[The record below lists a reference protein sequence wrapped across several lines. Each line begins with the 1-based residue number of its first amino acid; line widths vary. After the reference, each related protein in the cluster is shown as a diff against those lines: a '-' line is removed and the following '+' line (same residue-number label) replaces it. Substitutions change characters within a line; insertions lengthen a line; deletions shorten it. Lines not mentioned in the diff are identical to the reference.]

1 MNIMRM
7 EMCIMNK
14 KQALL
19 DYLFDAIGDNM
30 EYFPFECES
39 VNLTTD
45 DKLIIVI
52 NEKEYIEV
60 NVKVK
65 KEV

>member
-1 MNIMRM
+1 MD
-7 EMCIMNK
+7 K
-14 KQALL
+14 KQVLL
-19 DYLFDAIGDNM
+19 DYLFDVIGDNM

-45 DKLIIVI
+45 NKLIIVI

-60 NVKVK
+60 NVKE

>member
-1 MNIMRM
+1 
-7 EMCIMNK
+7 MNK
-14 KQALL
+14 KQVLL
-19 DYLFDAIGDNM
+19 DYLFDTIGDNM

-45 DKLIIVI
+45 GELIIVI

>member
-1 MNIMRM
+1 
-7 EMCIMNK
+7 MNK

>member
-7 EMCIMNK
+7 EMCIMDK
-14 KQALL
+14 KQVLL
-19 DYLFDAIGDNM
+19 DYLFDAIGDNI

-45 DKLIIVI
+45 NKLIIVI

-60 NVKVK
+60 NVKE

>member
-1 MNIMRM
+1 MD
-7 EMCIMNK
+7 K
-14 KQALL
+14 KQVLL
-19 DYLFDAIGDNM
+19 DYLFDTIGDNM

-45 DKLIIVI
+45 NKLIIVM

-65 KEV
+65 EEV

>member
-1 MNIMRM
+1 
-7 EMCIMNK
+7 MNK
-14 KQALL
+14 KQVLL
-19 DYLFDAIGDNM
+19 DFLFDMIGDNM
-30 EYFPFECES
+30 GYFPFECES

-45 DKLIIVI
+45 DKLVIVI

-65 KEV
+65 EEV

>member
-1 MNIMRM
+1 MD
-7 EMCIMNK
+7 K

-19 DYLFDAIGDNM
+19 DYLFDTIGDNM
-30 EYFPFECES
+30 EYFPFECKRVS
-39 VNLTTD
+39 LTSD
-45 DKLIIVI
+45 NKLIIVM

-60 NVKVK
+60 NVKIK

>member
-1 MNIMRM
+1 
-7 EMCIMNK
+7 MNK
-14 KQALL
+14 KQVLL
-19 DYLFDAIGDNM
+19 DFLFDMIGDNM
-30 EYFPFECES
+30 EYFPFKCES
-39 VNLTTD
+39 INLTTD
-45 DKLIIVI
+45 GELIIII

>member
-1 MNIMRM
+1 MD
-7 EMCIMNK
+7 K
-14 KQALL
+14 KQVLL
-19 DYLFDAIGDNM
+19 DYLFDTIGDNM

-45 DKLIIVI
+45 NKLIIVM

>member
-1 MNIMRM
+1 MD
-7 EMCIMNK
+7 K

-19 DYLFDAIGDNM
+19 DYLFDTIGDNM

-45 DKLIIVI
+45 NKLIIVM

-60 NVKVK
+60 NVKIK

>member
-1 MNIMRM
+1 MD
-7 EMCIMNK
+7 K
-14 KQALL
+14 KQVLL
-19 DYLFDAIGDNM
+19 DYLFDAIGDNI

-45 DKLIIVI
+45 NKLIIVI

-60 NVKVK
+60 NVKE

>member
-1 MNIMRM
+1 MDR
-7 EMCIMNK
+7 

-19 DYLFDAIGDNM
+19 DYLFDTIGDNM
-30 EYFPFECES
+30 EYFPFECKS
-39 VNLTTD
+39 VSLTTD
-45 DKLIIVI
+45 NKLIIVM

-60 NVKVK
+60 NVKIK